1 MLFLVS
7 ANILCELSELPKCVG
22 YCHHVC
28 VSTCDCFSAKM
39 MDESR
44 DNLALKEELHFQLN
58 WLIFNT
64 YWNKTCC
71 GVQEFVKQTSQ
82 IFTVYPSSIYM
93 ICHTSPFEAL
103 SQEDF
108 PFS

>member
-1 MLFLVS
+1 MS
-7 ANILCELSELPKCVG
+7 ANILCELTELPKSVG
-22 YCHHVC
+22 YCHPVS
-28 VSTCDCFSAKM
+28 VSTCDSFAARM
-39 MDESR
+39 VNERR
-44 DNLALKEELHFQLN
+44 DILALKGELHFQLN

-82 IFTVYPSSIYM
+82 IFTVCPSSIYM
-93 ICHTSPFEAL
+93 IGHASALEAL

-108 PFS
+108 RFS